1 MSKKEQ
7 PEKKKMIP
15 MRSRRIM
22 GDLRE
27 LLKDSLEGVFIHF
40 DESDINHMIV
50 MIRGQEGPYEFCQFL
65 FHISFSDDYP
75 MSPPII
81 KFCSSDGR
89 TRLNPNLY
97 IEGKVCLS
105 ILGTWS
111 GDPWTSVMTI
121 KTVILSIMALV
132 MTREPL
138 KNEPGLESSP
148 IDRIETYNQIVEYA
162 SLNILVNQIN
172 NPSEMFAPLLK
183 NMNAQFIKDYPA
195 LIEKVDTLIQS
206 ENNQKTVKISYH
218 SQTAKLDY
226 DSLKKRIQDLYGIVS
241 LESMS
246 LE

>member
-1 MSKKEQ
+1 MDNSGQQAKPK
-7 PEKKKMIP
+7 IP

-27 LLKDSLEGVFIHF
+27 LLKDPLYEVFIHF
-40 DESDINHMIV
+40 DESDINQMIV

-65 FHISFSDDYP
+65 FHIRFSDDYP
-75 MSPPII
+75 MTPPIL

-105 ILGTWS
+105 ILGTWQ

-132 MTREPL
+132 MTSEPL
-138 KNEPGLESSP
+138 RNEPGMESSP
-148 IDRIETYNQIVEYA
+148 ADRIETYNQIVEYA
-162 SLNILVNQIN
+162 SLNILVNQIES
-172 NPSEMFAPLLK
+172 PSEMFAPLLK
-183 NMNAQFIKDYPA
+183 NMKAQFIKDYPA
-195 LIEKVDTLIQS
+195 LIEKVDRLIRS
-206 ENNQKTVKISYH
+206 ENNKKIVKISYH
-218 SQTAKLDY
+218 SQMATLDY
-226 DSLKKRIQDLYGIVS
+226 ESLKKRIYDLYGIVS

>member
-1 MSKKEQ
+1 MDNNRQQTKTK
-7 PEKKKMIP
+7 IL

-27 LLKDSLEGVFIHF
+27 LLKDPLYEVFIHF
-40 DESDINHMIV
+40 DESDINQMIV

-65 FHISFSDDYP
+65 FHIRFSDDYP
-75 MSPPII
+75 MTPPIL

-105 ILGTWS
+105 ILGTWQ

-132 MTREPL
+132 MTSEPL
-138 KNEPGLESSP
+138 RNEPGLESSP
-148 IDRIETYNQIVEYA
+148 VDKIETYNQIVEYA
-162 SLNILVNQIN
+162 SLNILVNQIYF
-172 NPSEMFAPLLK
+172 PSEMFAPLLK
-183 NMNAQFIKDYPA
+183 NMKAQFIKDYPA
-195 LIEKVDTLIQS
+195 LIEKIDRLILS
-206 ENNQKTVKISYH
+206 ENNNKTVKISYH
-218 SQTAKLDY
+218 SQTATLNY
-226 DSLKKRIQDLYGIVS
+226 DSVKKRLQDLYEIVS
-241 LESMS
+241 LESLS

>member
-1 MSKKEQ
+1 MNNNGAQPKKS
-7 PEKKKMIP
+7 IP

-27 LLKDSLEGVFIHF
+27 LSKDSLEGVYIHF
-40 DESDINHMIV
+40 NELDINHVII

-65 FHISFSDDYP
+65 FHIRFSDDYP
-75 MSPPII
+75 MTPPIV
-81 KFCSSDGR
+81 KFCSSDGK

-105 ILGTWS
+105 ILGTWQ

-132 MTREPL
+132 MTGEPL
-138 KNEPGLESSP
+138 RNEPGLESSP
-148 IDRIETYNQIVEYA
+148 ADKIETYNQIVEYA
-162 SLNILVNQIN
+162 SLNILVNQISH
-172 NPSEMFAPLLK
+172 PSEMFAPLLK
-183 NMNAQFIKDYPA
+183 NMKSQFIKDYPE
-195 LIEKVDTLIQS
+195 IIKKVDKLIQS

-218 SQTAKLDY
+218 SQIATLDY
-226 DSLKKRIQDLYGIVS
+226 NSFKKRTQDLYGIVS
-241 LESMS
+241 LESIS

>member
-1 MSKKEQ
+1 MNNNGAQPKKT
-7 PEKKKMIP
+7 IP

-22 GDLRE
+22 GDLKE

-40 DESDINHMIV
+40 DELDINQMIV

-65 FHISFSDDYP
+65 FHIRFSDDYP
-75 MSPPII
+75 MTPPIV

-105 ILGTWS
+105 ILGTWQ

-121 KTVILSIMALV
+121 KTIILSIMALV
-132 MTREPL
+132 MTSEPL

-148 IDRIETYNQIVEYA
+148 TDKIKTYNEIVEYA
-162 SLNILVNQIN
+162 SLHILVNQISD
-172 NPSEMFAPLLK
+172 PSEMFAPLLK
-183 NMNAQFIKDYPA
+183 NMKTQFIKDYPH
-195 LIEKVDTLIQS
+195 LIEKVDRLILS
-206 ENNQKTVKISYH
+206 ENNQNTVKINYH
-218 SQTAKLDY
+218 SQTATLNY
-226 DSLKKRIQDLYGIVS
+226 SSLKKRIQDLYGKVS
-241 LESMS
+241 LESLS

>member
-1 MSKKEQ
+1 MNNNGAQPKKS
-7 PEKKKMIP
+7 IP

-27 LLKDSLEGVFIHF
+27 LSKDSLEGVYIHF
-40 DESDINHMIV
+40 NELDINHVII

-65 FHISFSDDYP
+65 FHIRFSDDYP
-75 MSPPII
+75 MTPPIV
-81 KFCSSDGR
+81 KFCSSDGK

-105 ILGTWS
+105 ILGTWQ

-132 MTREPL
+132 MTGEPL
-138 KNEPGLESSP
+138 RNEPGLESSP
-148 IDRIETYNQIVEYA
+148 ADKIETYNQIVEYA
-162 SLNILVNQIN
+162 SLNILVNQISH
-172 NPSEMFAPLLK
+172 PSEMFAPLLK
-183 NMNAQFIKDYPA
+183 NMKLQFIKDYPKI
-195 LIEKVDTLIQS
+195 IEKVDKLIQS

-218 SQTAKLDY
+218 SQIATLDY
-226 DSLKKRIQDLYGIVS
+226 NSFKKRTQDLYGIVS
-241 LESMS
+241 LESIS

>member
-1 MSKKEQ
+1 MNNNGQQTKK
-7 PEKKKMIP
+7 PAIP

-22 GDLRE
+22 GDLKE
-27 LLKDSLEGVFIHF
+27 LLKDPLYEVFIHF
-40 DESDINHMIV
+40 DDSDINQMIV

-65 FHISFSDDYP
+65 FHIRFSDDYP
-75 MSPPII
+75 MSPPIV

-105 ILGTWS
+105 ILGTWQ

-138 KNEPGLESSP
+138 RNEPGMESSP
-148 IDRIETYNQIVEYA
+148 VDKIEIYNQIVEYA
-162 SLNILVNQIN
+162 SLNILLNQIN
-172 NPSEMFAPLLK
+172 HPSEMFAPLLK
-183 NMNAQFIKDYPA
+183 NMKAQFIKDYPA
-195 LIEKVDTLIQS
+195 LIEKVDRLIRS
-206 ENNQKTVKISYH
+206 EHNQKTVKISYH
-218 SQTAKLDY
+218 SQMATLDY
-226 DSLKKRIQDLYGIVS
+226 DSLKKLIQDLYGIVS

>member
-1 MSKKEQ
+1 MDNNGQQAKPK
-7 PEKKKMIP
+7 IP

-27 LLKDSLEGVFIHF
+27 LLKDPLYEVFIHF
-40 DESDINHMIV
+40 DESDINQMIV

-65 FHISFSDDYP
+65 FHIRFSDDYP
-75 MSPPII
+75 MTPPIL

-105 ILGTWS
+105 ILGTWQ

-132 MTREPL
+132 MTSEPL
-138 KNEPGLESSP
+138 RNEPGMESSP
-148 IDRIETYNQIVEYA
+148 ADRIETYNQIVEYA
-162 SLNILVNQIN
+162 SLHILVNQIES
-172 NPSEMFAPLLK
+172 PSEMFAPLLK
-183 NMNAQFIKDYPA
+183 NMKAQFIKDYPA
-195 LIEKVDTLIQS
+195 LIEKVDRLIQS
-206 ENNQKTVKISYH
+206 ENNKKTVKISYH
-218 SQTAKLDY
+218 SQMATLDY
-226 DSLKKRIQDLYGIVS
+226 ESLKKRIYDLYGIVS

>member
-1 MSKKEQ
+1 MSSNGQPKKIA
-7 PEKKKMIP
+7 IP

-27 LLKDSLEGVFIHF
+27 LLKDPLHEVFIHF

-65 FHISFSDDYP
+65 FHIHFSDDYP
-75 MSPPII
+75 MSPPIV

-105 ILGTWS
+105 ILGTWQ

-138 KNEPGLESSP
+138 RNEPGMESSSA
-148 IDRIETYNQIVEYA
+148 DKIEIYNQIVEYA

-172 NPSEMFAPLLK
+172 HPSEMFVPLLK
-183 NMNAQFIKDYPA
+183 NMKAQFIKDYPA
-195 LIEKVDTLIQS
+195 LIKKVDRLIRS
-206 ENNQKTVKISYH
+206 DHNQKTVKISYH
-218 SQTAKLDY
+218 SQMATLDY
-226 DSLKKRIQDLYGIVS
+226 ESLKKRIYDLYEIVS
-241 LESMS
+241 LESLS

>member
-1 MSKKEQ
+1 MDNNGQQTKK
-7 PEKKKMIP
+7 PAIP

-27 LLKDSLEGVFIHF
+27 LLKDPLYEVFIHF

-65 FHISFSDDYP
+65 FHIRFSDDYP

-105 ILGTWS
+105 ILGTWQ

-138 KNEPGLESSP
+138 RNEPGMESSP
-148 IDRIETYNQIVEYA
+148 ADKIETYNQIVEYA
-162 SLNILVNQIN
+162 SLNILVNQIQ

-183 NMNAQFIKDYPA
+183 NMKAQFIKDYPA
-195 LIEKVDTLIQS
+195 VIEKVDRLIRS
-206 ENNQKTVKISYH
+206 ENNKKIVKISYH
-218 SQTAKLDY
+218 SQMANLDY
-226 DSLKKRIQDLYGIVS
+226 ESLKKRIYDLYGIVS
-241 LESMS
+241 LESLS

>member
-1 MSKKEQ
+1 MNNNGPHQKKT
-7 PEKKKMIP
+7 IP

-27 LLKDSLEGVFIHF
+27 LLKDSIEGVFINF

-65 FHISFSDDYP
+65 FHIRFSDDYP
-75 MSPPII
+75 MSPPIV
-81 KFCSSDGR
+81 KFCSSDGK

-105 ILGTWS
+105 ILGTWQ

-132 MTREPL
+132 MTDKPL
-138 KNEPGLESSP
+138 RNEPGLESSP
-148 IDRIETYNQIVEYA
+148 ADKIEIYNQIVEYA
-162 SLNILVNQIN
+162 SLNILLNQIHHT
-172 NPSEMFAPLLK
+172 SEMFAPLLK
-183 NMNAQFIKDYPA
+183 NMKAQFIKDYHA
-195 LIEKVDTLIQS
+195 LIEKVDRLIRS
-206 ENNQKTVKISYH
+206 EHNQKTVKISYH
-218 SQTAKLDY
+218 SQTATLDY
-226 DSLKKRIQDLYGIVS
+226 DSLKKRIQDLYSIVS

>member
-1 MSKKEQ
+1 MNNNGIQPKK
-7 PEKKKMIP
+7 PIP

-22 GDLRE
+22 GDLKE
-27 LLKDSLEGVFIHF
+27 LLKDSLEGVYIHF

-105 ILGTWS
+105 ILGTWQ

-121 KTVILSIMALV
+121 KSVILSIMALV

-138 KNEPGLESSP
+138 RNEPGMESSP
-148 IDRIETYNQIVEYA
+148 ADKIEIYNQIVEYA
-162 SLNILVNQIN
+162 SLNILLNQIN
-172 NPSEMFAPLLK
+172 HPSEMFSPLLK
-183 NMNAQFIKDYPA
+183 NMKTQFIKDYPDV
-195 LIEKVDTLIQS
+195 IEKVDRLIRS

-226 DSLKKRIQDLYGIVS
+226 NSLKNNIQNLYGIVS
-241 LESMS
+241 LESLS

>member
-1 MSKKEQ
+1 MSSNGQPKKTA
-7 PEKKKMIP
+7 IP

-27 LLKDSLEGVFIHF
+27 LSKDPLYEVFIHF

-65 FHISFSDDYP
+65 FHIHFSDDYP
-75 MSPPII
+75 MCPPIVI
-81 KFCSSDGR
+81 FCSSDGR

-105 ILGTWS
+105 ILGTWQ

-138 KNEPGLESSP
+138 RNEPGMESSP
-148 IDRIETYNQIVEYA
+148 ADKIEIYNQIVEYA

-172 NPSEMFAPLLK
+172 HPSEMFAPLLK
-183 NMNAQFIKDYPA
+183 NMKAQFIKDYPA
-195 LIEKVDTLIQS
+195 LIEKVNRLIRS
-206 ENNQKTVKISYH
+206 DHNQKTVKISYH
-218 SQTAKLDY
+218 SQMATLDY
-226 DSLKKRIQDLYGIVS
+226 ESLKKRIYDLYEIVS
-241 LESMS
+241 LESLS

>member
-1 MSKKEQ
+1 MDNNGKQTKK
-7 PEKKKMIP
+7 PAIP

-22 GDLRE
+22 GELGE
-27 LLKDSLEGVFIHF
+27 LLKDPLYEVFIHF
-40 DESDINHMIV
+40 DEMDINNMIV

-65 FHISFSDDYP
+65 FHIRFSDDYP
-75 MSPPII
+75 MSPPIV

-111 GDPWTSVMTI
+111 GDPWTAVMTI
-121 KTVILSIMALV
+121 KTVVLSIMALV
-132 MTREPL
+132 MTSEPL
-138 KNEPGLESSP
+138 RNEPEMESSP
-148 IDRIETYNQIVEYA
+148 ADKIEIYNQIVEYA
-162 SLNILVNQIN
+162 SLNILLNQIN
-172 NPSEMFAPLLK
+172 HPSEMFAPLLK
-183 NMNAQFIKDYPA
+183 NMKAQFIKDYPA
-195 LIEKVDTLIQS
+195 LIEKVDRLIRS
-206 ENNQKTVKISYH
+206 EHNQKTVKISYH
-218 SQTAKLDY
+218 SQMATLDY

>member
-1 MSKKEQ
+1 MSSNGQPKKIA
-7 PEKKKMIP
+7 IP

-27 LLKDSLEGVFIHF
+27 LLKDPLHEVFIHF
-40 DESDINHMIV
+40 DESDINQMIV

-65 FHISFSDDYP
+65 FHIHFSDDYP
-75 MSPPII
+75 MSPPIV

-105 ILGTWS
+105 ILGTWQ

-138 KNEPGLESSP
+138 RNEPGMESSSA
-148 IDRIETYNQIVEYA
+148 DKIEIYNQIVEYA

-172 NPSEMFAPLLK
+172 HPSEMFVPLLK
-183 NMNAQFIKDYPA
+183 NMKAQFIKDYPA
-195 LIEKVDTLIQS
+195 LIEKVDRLIRS
-206 ENNQKTVKISYH
+206 DHNQKTVKISYH
-218 SQTAKLDY
+218 SQMATLDY
-226 DSLKKRIQDLYGIVS
+226 ESLKKRIYDLYEIVS
-241 LESMS
+241 LESLS